1 MFGVS
6 KGANTTGLLSTGN
19 TSTTPLGSVGTF
31 TGSYISCVDFPSIAV
46 AVLTDKRG
54 TLYVDFSNDAITAQ
68 STLSFTVT
76 ASLNEVHRIA
86 VTRSYVRLRFT
97 NDSGEAQ
104 GSFDI
109 SLILGYQSS
118 LTSSISS
125 TIQSDADGIITRP
138 LDFNFMVAEGLYQ
151 NRANTIKDGYTPTLT
166 SGALTQ
172 DIWTESGAY
181 TGFPASPASSELVIA
196 GADTGTVYYSYMA
209 SDTDTDYTMAS
220 KAITGINTYSLG
232 HNIWRCNFMYFVTSN
247 VTAFNA
253 GKMTIRHTATPA
265 NIFCTIEAGRS
276 QSYCSAY
283 TVPYQSSIYLDRVTG
298 DMRGGVSGSLDGFF
312 WYRGYNESPRLRF
325 PFELQFGALYFDDID
340 YLVKIPE
347 RTDIVPRL
355 VNASANNLTGKFA
368 YRFIRVKT
376 I

>member
-6 KGANTTGLLSTGN
+6 KGANTTGILSTGN
-19 TSTTPLGSVGTF
+19 TSTTPLSGVGTF
-31 TGSYISCVDFPSIAV
+31 SGTYISCIDFPSVVV

-54 TLYVDFSNDAITAQ
+54 TLYVDFSSDGITAQ
-68 STLSFTVT
+68 SVLSFPVT
-76 ASLNEVHRIA
+76 ANLNEVHRLA
-86 VTRSYVRLRFT
+86 VTRPYVRLRFT

-125 TIQSDADGIITRP
+125 LMQSDADGIVTRP
-138 LDFNFMVAEGLYQ
+138 LDFNLMVAEGLYQ
-151 NRANTIKDGYTPTLT
+151 NRANTIKDGYTPSLAT
-166 SGALTQ
+166 GALTQ

-181 TGFPASPASSELVIA
+181 TGFPASPATAELVIA
-196 GADTGTVYYSYMA
+196 GADTGTVYYSYLA
-209 SDTDTDYTMAS
+209 TDTDTDYTIGS

-232 HNIWRCNFMYFVTSN
+232 HNIYRCNFMYFVTSN
-247 VTAFNA
+247 STAFNV

-283 TVPYQSSIYLDRVTG
+283 TVPYQTDIYLDRFTG
-298 DMRGGVSGSLDGFF
+298 DMRGGVSGSLDGFI
-312 WYRGYNESPRLRF
+312 WYRGYGESPRLRF
-325 PFELQFGALYFDDID
+325 PFELQFGSLYFDDID
-340 YLVKIPE
+340 YLIKIPA

-355 VNASANNLTGKFA
+355 TNASANNLIGKFA
-368 YRFIRVKT
+368 YRFVRVKT
-376 I
+376 L